1 MLEIIAL
8 IFMTREIGRLAESK
22 GLKPGLWKFYN
33 VAGWVVAEVLG
44 AITGVLIFGSDNMVS
59 VFLVAILFA
68 VTSYYII
75 KGYLSKLPDA
85 GLHDDINNIGSGL

>member
-22 GLKPGLWKFYN
+22 GLKPTIWKFYN
-33 VAGWVVAEVLG
+33 VAGWVVFELLG
-44 AITGVLIFGSDNMVS
+44 AIIGVMIFGIDNLVS

-68 VTSYYII
+68 VTSYFII

-85 GLHDDINNIGSGL
+85 GLNDDINNIGSGV